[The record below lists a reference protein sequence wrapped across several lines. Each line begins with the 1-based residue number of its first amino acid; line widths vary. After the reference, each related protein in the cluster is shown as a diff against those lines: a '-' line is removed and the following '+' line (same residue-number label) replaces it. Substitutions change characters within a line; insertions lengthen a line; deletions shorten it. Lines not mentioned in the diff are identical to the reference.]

1 MNRAPGTTPA
11 RTQARRRALQAV
23 YQWQFTGQSADLIA
37 RQFRE
42 EQDMTG
48 VDGELFD
55 ALLAGVIAHADQ
67 LDADLAPCLDRPLD
81 QVDLIERAVL
91 RLGAAELRFHPDT
104 PFRVVLAEAVD
115 LARTFGAE
123 QGHAFVN
130 GVLDRLARTL
140 RAGEAPPHERDTRS

>member
-1 MNRAPGTTPA
+1 MNRASGPTPA
-11 RTQARRRALQAV
+11 RTRARRRALQAV
-23 YQWQFTGQSADLIA
+23 YQWQLTGQSADDIA

-42 EQDMTG
+42 EQDMGG
-48 VDGELFD
+48 VDTDLFERLLGE
-55 ALLAGVIAHADQ
+55 VITHRKR
-67 LDADLAPCLDRPLD
+67 LDADLADCLDRPLD
-81 QVDLIERAVL
+81 QVDAIERAAL

-104 PFRVVLAEAVD
+104 PFRVVIDQAVE

-140 RAGEAPPHERDTRS
+140 RANEAPGAVPGE

>member
-1 MNRAPGTTPA
+1 MSRSPGSTPA
-11 RTQARRRALQAV
+11 RTRARRRALQAV
-23 YQWQFTGQSADLIA
+23 YQWQFTGQPADDIA

-48 VDGELFD
+48 VDEDLFD
-55 ALLAGVIAHADQ
+55 RLLAGVIEHVDQ
-67 LDADLAPCLDRPLD
+67 LDADLAPCLDRPLE
-81 QVDLIERAVL
+81 QVDSIERAVL

-115 LARTFGAE
+115 LAHTFGAE

-130 GVLDRLARTL
+130 GVLDRLARSL
-140 RAGEAPPHERDTRS
+140 RPGEAPNPADDA

>member
-1 MNRAPGTTPA
+1 MSRSPGSTPS
-11 RTQARRRALQAV
+11 RTRARRRALQAV
-23 YQWQFTGQSADLIA
+23 YQWQFTGQPADDIA

-48 VDGELFD
+48 VDQDLFD
-55 ALLAGVIAHADQ
+55 RLLAGVIEHVDQ
-67 LDADLAPCLDRPLD
+67 LDADLAPCLDRPLE
-81 QVDLIERAVL
+81 QVDSIERAVL

-130 GVLDRLARTL
+130 GVLDRLARSL
-140 RAGEAPPHERDTRS
+140 RPGEAPNPADDA

>member
-1 MNRAPGTTPA
+1 MSRSPGSTPA
-11 RTQARRRALQAV
+11 RTRARRRALQAV
-23 YQWQFTGQSADLIA
+23 YQWQFTGQPADDIA

-48 VDGELFD
+48 VDQDLFD
-55 ALLAGVIAHADQ
+55 RLLAGVIEHVDQ
-67 LDADLAPCLDRPLD
+67 LDADLAPCLDRPLE
-81 QVDLIERAVL
+81 QVDSIERAVL

-115 LARTFGAE
+115 LAHTFGAE

-130 GVLDRLARTL
+130 GVLDRLARSL
-140 RAGEAPPHERDTRS
+140 RPGEAPNPADDA

>member
-1 MNRAPGTTPA
+1 MNRVPGTTPA
-11 RTQARRRALQAV
+11 RTRARRRALQAV
-23 YQWQFTGQSADLIA
+23 YQWQFTGQSAEQIT

-42 EQDMTG
+42 EQDMNG
-48 VDGELFD
+48 VDTELFER
-55 ALLAGVIAHADQ
+55 LLSGVIDHVEQ

-81 QVDLIERAVL
+81 QVDSIERAVL

-130 GVLDRLARTL
+130 GVLDRLARNL
-140 RAGEAPPHERDTRS
+140 RAGEASGA